1 MILENLVA
9 IVGDKQKGFAK
20 MRMAR
25 LIWKKSCA
33 AVICGTML
41 CAMFPSTGFAESA
54 DTSYYCD
61 ENDVRCDIPQ
71 EMVVVENGST
81 AWNGGDGDVWYVVTK
96 NVEISERVEVSG
108 AVNLVLCDGVTLT
121 VEKGIHVTGENSLTI
136 YGQEAGDGGIDAN
149 AIEDQAALGGN
160 ENEAAGYIQIY
171 GGTVT
176 ASGGFQAAGIGGGN
190 CGSGGYIEFAG
201 ECTVEAD
208 GGEMGGAGI
217 GGGWAG
223 SGGNIVINGCNK
235 IVAKGKG
242 GGSGI
247 GGGQAASGSQ
257 NGEEIVIKDGVIYA
271 YGRSGGSGI
280 GGGGS
285 GSAGNIK
292 IYGGQIE
299 ATGDY
304 GGAGIGSG
312 YGGAAGGKIVILGG
326 KIVAIGSTN
335 LNEGSA
341 GIGGGNRGAGG
352 SITIS
357 GAEVHATGGEGSPA
371 GDGIGN
377 GGGYKGADAD
387 VVITDETGCPLI
399 YANSLMGNTGD
410 WCGIVFLGT
419 KGKVYGEL
427 ISLQTDL
434 TINKE
439 QSLEIP
445 KGTKLVVPDN
455 VTLTNY
461 GKINGEGTLF
471 GDVRGDPVS
480 DSIDDGKFL
489 VTLQAEPE
497 DGGAVAGEGKY
508 LPGETVKLTAEPK
521 DGFHFVAWE
530 NGETLISDEA
540 TYSMKV
546 GEDLTLTAVFAEH
559 DYADAWRS
567 DEDFHWRACACGA
580 ITEREEHS
588 GGTAPCAEKAVCE
601 TCGEV
606 YGAFGAHELIHHD
619 AVAAGCETSGSVEY
633 WHCAV
638 CGKDFADAGGK
649 QELETATVAPSGHTL
664 TYHARVAPTY
674 DAEGRAAHYACAVCG
689 ELFLDAAAE
698 QPVSAEALVI
708 PKLERPQN
716 PPVTPPE
723 QDKPALEIAE
733 TTHGAVVVSTA
744 HPDYGEVVT
753 IVPQPD
759 SGYAVEA
766 VTVTDADGEALVV
779 TALEDGTYQFTQPR
793 GMVEIVVTFVASS
806 EEPVVLPFV
815 DVAAEEW
822 YGDAVAA
829 VYARGLMTGTAEDTF
844 APELAATRGMVVSI
858 LHRLAGSPTVNAEV
872 FADVAIDD
880 WYGQAVAW
888 AASEGIA
895 SGTSA
900 ETFSPNAAVTREQL
914 AALLCNFAA
923 QQGVDTTARSDLSNF
938 DDAATVSDWAQ
949 DAVSWAHAEGL
960 IAGTSATTLSPQ
972 GEATRAQLAAM
983 LVRFSDYLENAA

>member
-1 MILENLVA
+1 
-9 IVGDKQKGFAK
+9 
-20 MRMAR
+20 MRMVR
-25 LIWKKSCA
+25 WIWKKSCA
-33 AVICGTML
+33 AVLCGAML
-41 CAMFPSTGFAESA
+41 CAMFPSAGFAESA
-54 DTSYYCD
+54 DTSYFCD
-61 ENDVRCDIPQ
+61 ENGVRYDIPQ
-71 EMVVVENGST
+71 EMIVVEDETTS
-81 AWNGGDGDVWYVVTK
+81 WNGEGSEAWYVV
-96 NVEISERVEVSG
+96 NEDAEIGERVEVSG
-108 AVNLVLCDGVTLT
+108 VVNLVLCDGVTLT
-121 VEKGIHVTGENSLTI
+121 AEKGIHVTGENSLTI

-335 LNEGSA
+335 LNKGSA

-352 SITIS
+352 SIMIS
-357 GAEVHATGGEGSPA
+357 GAEVHATGGEGSPD

-377 GGGYKGADAD
+377 GSGYEGLDAD
-387 VVITDETGCPLI
+387 VVIIDETGCPLI

-419 KGKVYGEL
+419 NGKVYGGSV
-427 ISLQTDL
+427 SLQTDL
-434 TINKE
+434 TIDKG
-439 QSLEIP
+439 QTLEIP
-445 KGTKLVVPDN
+445 AGTTLVVQDD

-461 GKINGEGTLF
+461 GEINGEGTLL
-471 GDVRGDPVS
+471 GDVQGNPVS

-489 VTLQAEPE
+489 VTLAVKPE
-497 DGGAVAGEGKY
+497 EGGMVSGERKY

-521 DGFHFVAWE
+521 DGFHFVAWK
-530 NGETLISDEA
+530 NGEKTISDEK
-540 TYSMKV
+540 TYSFTAN
-546 GEDLTLTAVFAEH
+546 EDLVLTAVFAEH
-559 DYADAWRS
+559 VYADTWQS
-567 DEDFHWRACACGA
+567 DEDCHWKECDCGA
-580 ITEREEHS
+580 VIEQEKHS
-588 GGTAPCAEKAVCE
+588 GGTKSCAEKAVCE

-606 YGAFGAHELIHHD
+606 YGAFGAHELIHYE
-619 AVAAGCETSGSVEY
+619 AVAADCETSGSVEY

-638 CGKDFADAGGK
+638 CGKNFADADGER
-649 QELETATVAPSGHTL
+649 ELESVTIAASGHAL
-664 TYHARVAPTY
+664 AYHERVAPTY
-674 DAEGRAAHYACAVCG
+674 SAEGREAHYACAVCG

-698 QPVSAEALVI
+698 QLVSAEALVI

-716 PPVTPPE
+716 PPTTPSEPE
-723 QDKPALEIAE
+723 EPPALEIAE
-733 TTHGAVVVSTA
+733 TANGAVVVSTA

-759 SGYAVEA
+759 SGYVVET
-766 VTVTDADGEALVV
+766 VTVTDADGEALAV
-779 TALEDGTYQFTQPR
+779 TALEDGSYQFIQPR
-793 GMVEIVVTFVASS
+793 GTVTINVTFAKKPV
-806 EEPVVLPFV
+806 EPLPFV
-815 DVAAEEW
+815 DVAAEDW

-829 VYARGLMTGTAEDTF
+829 VYAQGLMMGTAEDTF
-844 APELAATRGMVVSI
+844 APELVATRGMVVSI
-858 LHRLAGSPTVNAEV
+858 LHRLAGSPTVSAEV
-872 FADVAIDD
+872 FEDVTADE

-923 QQGVDTTARSDLSNF
+923 QQGMDTTARSDLSSF
-938 DDAATVSDWAQ
+938 DDAETVSDWAQ

-960 IAGTSATTLSPQ
+960 LSGISATTLAPQ

>member
-1 MILENLVA
+1 
-9 IVGDKQKGFAK
+9 

-25 LIWKKSCA
+25 LIWRKSCA
-33 AVICGTML
+33 AILCGAL
-41 CAMFPSTGFAESA
+41 VCAMLPSMGFAEGA
-54 DTSYYCD
+54 DTSYFCD
-61 ENDVRCDIPQ
+61 ENGVRCDIPQ
-71 EMVVVENGST
+71 EMVVTENGST
-81 AWNGGDGDVWYVVTK
+81 AWNGGDGDVWYVVTE
-96 NVEISERVEVSG
+96 NVEIGERVEVSG

-136 YGQEAGDGGIDAN
+136 YGQEAGDGKLEVKADENQAAIGGNTNEPGGIMTINGGVIDAV
-149 AIEDQAALGGN
+149 GGKK
-160 ENEAAGYIQIY
+160 AAGI
-171 GGTVT
+171 GGGQESKGLSGHITINNGNVY
-176 ASGGFQAAGIGGGN
+176 AKGGFQAAGIGGGMYAAGTGEGERIAIN
-190 CGSGGYIEFAG
+190 GGV
-201 ECTVEAD
+201 VEAI
-208 GGEMGGAGI
+208 GGSYAAGI
-217 GGGWAG
+217 GGGM
-223 SGGNIVINGCNK
+223 SGVGGCIEING
-235 IVAKGKG
+235 
-242 GGSGI
+242 GS
-247 GGGQAASGSQ
+247 
-257 NGEEIVIKDGVIYA
+257 VT
-271 YGRSGGSGI
+271 
-280 GGGGS
+280 
-285 GSAGNIK
+285 
-292 IYGGQIE
+292 
-299 ATGDY
+299 ATGSS

-312 YGGAAGGKIVILGG
+312 YGSTSDGNRIIISGGKIY
-326 KIVAIGSTN
+326 ANGSTSGDK
-335 LNEGSA
+335 GSA
-341 GIGGGNRGAGG
+341 GIGGGHLGAGG

-399 YANSLMGNTGD
+399 YANSLMGNTED
-410 WCGIVFLGT
+410 WCGIIFLGA
-419 KGKVYGEL
+419 KGKVYGESV
-427 ISLQTDL
+427 SLQTDL
-434 TINKE
+434 TIAKE

-445 KGTKLVVPDN
+445 KGTKLMVPDD

-471 GDVRGDPVS
+471 GDVRGNPVS

-521 DGFHFVAWE
+521 DGFHFVAWK
-530 NGETLISDEA
+530 NGEEPISDKE
-540 TYSMKV
+540 TYSFSV
-546 GEDLTLTAVFAEH
+546 SRDLALTAVFATH
-559 DYADAWRS
+559 VYADTWRS
-567 DEDFHWRACACGA
+567 DEDCHWRACACGA
-580 ITEREEHS
+580 IAERANHN
-588 GGTAPCAEKAVCE
+588 GGTATCVEKAECA
-601 TCGEV
+601 TCGRE
-606 YGAFGAHELIHHD
+606 YGAFGAHELVHHD

-638 CGKDFADAGGK
+638 CGKDFADADGK
-649 QELETATVAPSGHTL
+649 REIESVTIAANGHSL
-664 TYHARVAPTY
+664 VYHERVAPTY
-674 DAEGRAAHYACAVCG
+674 GEEGRAAHYACTVCG
-689 ELFLDAAAE
+689 ALFLDAAAE
-698 QPVSAEALVI
+698 QLVSAEALVI

-716 PPVTPPE
+716 PPSTPSQPE
-723 QDKPALEIAE
+723 SPALEIAE
-733 TTHGAVVVSTA
+733 TTHGVVVVPTA

-753 IVPQPD
+753 IIPQPE
-759 SGYAVEA
+759 SGYVVEA
-766 VTVTDADGEALVV
+766 VMVTDADGEALVV
-779 TALEDGTYQFTQPR
+779 AALEDGTYQFTQPR
-793 GMVEIVVTFVASS
+793 GTVEIVVTFVAAS

-815 DVAAEEW
+815 DVAAEDW

-829 VYARGLMTGTAEDTF
+829 VYAQGLMMGTAEDTF

-858 LHRLAGSPTVNAEV
+858 LHRLAGSPTVSAEV
-872 FADVAIDD
+872 FADVAADD

-923 QQGVDTTARSDLSNF
+923 QQGMDTTARSDLSNF
-938 DDAATVSDWAQ
+938 DDAAAVSDWAQ

-960 IAGTSATTLSPQ
+960 LAGTSATTLSPQ

>member
-1 MILENLVA
+1 
-9 IVGDKQKGFAK
+9 

-25 LIWKKSCA
+25 WIWKKSCA
-33 AVICGTML
+33 AVLCGTL
-41 CAMFPSTGFAESA
+41 VCAMLPSTGFAEGA
-54 DTSYYCD
+54 DTSYFCD
-61 ENDVRCDIPQ
+61 ENGVRYDIPQ
-71 EMVVVENGST
+71 EMVVVEDETTS
-81 AWNGGDGDVWYVVTK
+81 WNGEGGEAWYVV
-96 NVEISERVEVSG
+96 NEDAEIDERVEVSG
-108 AVNLVLCDGVTLT
+108 TVNLVLCDGATLT
-121 VEKGIHVTGENSLTI
+121 AEKGIHVTGENSLTI

-434 TINKE
+434 TIAKE

-445 KGTKLVVPDN
+445 KGTKLTVPDD
-455 VTLTNY
+455 VTLTND
-461 GKINGEGTLF
+461 GAIVGEGTLL
-471 GDVRGDPVS
+471 GDVQGNPVS

-489 VTLQAEPE
+489 VMLEVEPAGSGMISGAGRYLPEAEIALSAEP
-497 DGGAVAGEGKY
+497 
-508 LPGETVKLTAEPK
+508 AE
-521 DGFHFVAWE
+521 GFHFVAWKNGDVVFSE
-530 NGETLISDEA
+530 NAACSFTAS
-540 TYSMKV
+540 
-546 GEDLTLTAVFAEH
+546 EDLVLMAIFAAH
-559 DYADAWRS
+559 DFSEDWQTDADG
-567 DEDFHWRACACGA
+567 HWKACACGA
-580 ITEREEHS
+580 IAERANHN
-588 GGTAPCAEKAVCE
+588 GGTATCVEKAECA
-601 TCGEV
+601 TCGRE
-606 YGAFGAHELIHHD
+606 YGAFGAHALVHHD
-619 AVAAGCETSGSVEY
+619 AVAADCETSGSVEY

-638 CGKDFADAGGK
+638 CGKDFADADGER
-649 QELETATVAPSGHTL
+649 ELENVTIAASGHSL
-664 TYHARVAPTY
+664 AYHERVAPTY
-674 DAEGRAAHYACAVCG
+674 GAEGRAAHYACAVCG
-689 ELFLDAAAE
+689 ELFLDEAAE

-716 PPVTPPE
+716 PPVTRPE
-723 QDKPALEIAE
+723 PESPTLEIAE
-733 TTHGAVVVSTA
+733 TAHGAVVVSTA

-753 IVPQPD
+753 IVPQPEP
-759 SGYAVEA
+759 GYAVEA
-766 VTVTDADGEALVV
+766 VTVTDADGEALAVM
-779 TALEDGTYQFTQPR
+779 ALENGSYQFTQPR
-793 GMVEIVVTFVASS
+793 GTVTINVTFAKKPV
-806 EEPVVLPFV
+806 EPLPFV
-815 DVAAEEW
+815 DVAAEDW

-829 VYARGLMTGTAEDTF
+829 VYAQGLMMGTAEDTF

-872 FADVAIDD
+872 FEDVAVDD

-888 AASEGIA
+888 AANEGIA
-895 SGTSA
+895 SGMSA
-900 ETFSPNAAVTREQL
+900 ETFSPNAAVMREQL
-914 AALLCNFAA
+914 AALLCNFVA
-923 QQGVDTTARSDLSNF
+923 QQGMDPTARSDLSNF

-960 IAGTSATTLSPQ
+960 IAGISAMTLSPQ
-972 GEATRAQLAAM
+972 GEATRAQLAAL

>member
-1 MILENLVA
+1 
-9 IVGDKQKGFAK
+9 
-20 MRMAR
+20 MRMVR
-25 LIWKKSCA
+25 WIWKKSCA

-41 CAMFPSTGFAESA
+41 CAMFPSTGFAEGA
-54 DTSYYCD
+54 DTSYFCD
-61 ENDVRCDIPQ
+61 ENGVRYDIPQ
-71 EMVVVENGST
+71 EMVVVEDETTS
-81 AWNGGDGDVWYVVTK
+81 WNGEGGEAWYVV
-96 NVEISERVEVSG
+96 NEDAEIDERVEVSG
-108 AVNLVLCDGVTLT
+108 TVNLVLCDGVTLT
-121 VEKGIHVTGENSLTI
+121 AEKGIHVTGGNSLTI
-136 YGQEAGDGGIDAN
+136 YGQEAGDGRIYAT
-149 AIEDQAALGGN
+149 AIEEQAAIGGN
-160 ENEAAGYIQIY
+160 IDEPGGILTINGGTIDVKGGVDAAGIGGGFGSNGTGGYITINNGNVY
-171 GGTVT
+171 
-176 ASGGFQAAGIGGGN
+176 AKCGFQAAGIGGGMYAAGTGEGERIAIN
-190 CGSGGYIEFAG
+190 GGV
-201 ECTVEAD
+201 VEAI
-208 GGEMGGAGI
+208 GGSYAAGI
-217 GGGWAG
+217 GGGM
-223 SGGNIVINGCNK
+223 SGVGGCIEING
-235 IVAKGKG
+235 
-242 GGSGI
+242 GS
-247 GGGQAASGSQ
+247 
-257 NGEEIVIKDGVIYA
+257 VT
-271 YGRSGGSGI
+271 
-280 GGGGS
+280 
-285 GSAGNIK
+285 
-292 IYGGQIE
+292 
-299 ATGDY
+299 ATGSS

-312 YGGAAGGKIVILGG
+312 YGSTSDGNRIIISGGKIY
-326 KIVAIGSTN
+326 ANGSTSGDK
-335 LNEGSA
+335 GSA
-341 GIGGGNRGAGG
+341 GIGGGHLGAGG

-387 VVITDETGCPLI
+387 VIITDETGCPLI

-419 KGKVYGEL
+419 NGKVYGGSV
-427 ISLQTDL
+427 SLQTDL
-434 TINKE
+434 TIDKG
-439 QSLEIP
+439 QTLEIP
-445 KGTKLVVPDN
+445 AGTTLVVPDD
-455 VTLTNY
+455 VTLTNS
-461 GKINGEGTLF
+461 GAIVGAGTLL
-471 GDVRGDPVS
+471 GEVRGNPVS
-480 DSIDDGKFL
+480 DSIDDGKIS
-489 VTLQAEPE
+489 VTLAVKPE
-497 DGGAVAGEGKY
+497 AGGMVSGGGKY
-508 LPGETVKLTAEPK
+508 LPGEEVELIAEPK
-521 DGFHFVAWE
+521 DGFHFVAWK

-546 GEDLTLTAVFAEH
+546 SEDLTLTAVFAAH
-559 DYADAWRS
+559 DYADAWQS
-567 DEDFHWRACACGA
+567 DEDCHWKECACGA
-580 ITEREEHS
+580 ISDKEYHS
-588 GGTAPCAEKAVCE
+588 GGTASCAEKAVCE
-601 TCGEV
+601 ICGRA
-606 YGAFGAHELIHHD
+606 YGAFGAHELVHHD

-638 CGKDFADAGGK
+638 CGKDFADAGGER
-649 QELETATVAPSGHTL
+649 ELESVTIAAGGHSL
-664 TYHARVAPTY
+664 AYHERVAPTY

-698 QPVSAEALVI
+698 LPVSAETLVI

-716 PPVTPPE
+716 PPATPSEP
-723 QDKPALEIAE
+723 DKPALEIAE

-914 AALLCNFAA
+914 TALLCNFVA
-923 QQGVDTTARSDLSNF
+923 QQGMDTTARSDLSCF

-960 IAGTSATTLSPQ
+960 LVGTSATMLAPQ